1 MEELFGARDW
11 VEQPKP
17 KSSKRQRRDVIAK
30 WVLGN
35 GLLTSIPDSHN
46 MPEEE
51 KTKLRSAIYEAA
63 DRGISALRKGELR
76 PVKSIIAMLTYR
88 SPSLSLA

>member
-1 MEELFGARDW
+1 M
-11 VEQPKP
+11 
-17 KSSKRQRRDVIAK
+17 K

-35 GLLTSIPDSHN
+35 ILLAGIPDSHN

-63 DRGISALRKGELR
+63 DRGISALRNGELG
-76 PVKSIIAMLTYR
+76 PVKSIIAMITYR
-88 SPSLSLA
+88 PPKSFSSLNEPSDGRNVSLQNDWHQFG